1 MDKDEIRKIGS
12 KISYYRKLKG
22 LSQRVLGELVGVSRS
37 KISDIELGKDNLDI
51 ELFVKIAACLDVDYS
66 EIIKG
71 QADIFKIEWEFL
83 ETKKI

>member
-1 MDKDEIRKIGS
+1 MGNDEIRKIWS
-12 KISYYRKLKG
+12 KIAYYRRLRG

-51 ELFVKIAACLDVDYS
+51 ELFAKIAERLGIDYS

-71 QADIFKIEWEFL
+71 
-83 ETKKI
+83 

>member
-1 MDKDEIRKIGS
+1 MGNDEIRKIGS
-12 KISYYRKLKG
+12 KIAYYRRLKG

-51 ELFVKIAACLDVDYS
+51 ELFAKIAARLGIDYS

-71 QADIFKIEWEFL
+71 
-83 ETKKI
+83 

>member
-1 MDKDEIRKIGS
+1 MGNDEIRKIGS
-12 KISYYRKLKG
+12 KIAYYRRLKG

-51 ELFVKIAACLDVDYS
+51 ELFAKIAERLGIDYS

-71 QADIFKIEWEFL
+71 
-83 ETKKI
+83 

>member
-1 MDKDEIRKIGS
+1 MGNDEIRKIGS
-12 KISYYRKLKG
+12 KIACYRRLRG

-51 ELFVKIAACLDVDYS
+51 ELFAKIAERLGIDYS

-71 QADIFKIEWEFL
+71 
-83 ETKKI
+83 

>member
-1 MDKDEIRKIGS
+1 MGSDEIRKIGS
-12 KISYYRKLKG
+12 KIAYYRRLKG

-51 ELFVKIAACLDVDYS
+51 ELFAKIAERLGIDYS

-71 QADIFKIEWEFL
+71 
-83 ETKKI
+83 

>member
-1 MDKDEIRKIGS
+1 MGNSDEIRKIGS
-12 KISYYRKLKG
+12 KIAYYRRLKG

-51 ELFVKIAACLDVDYS
+51 ELFAKIAERLGIDYS

-71 QADIFKIEWEFL
+71 
-83 ETKKI
+83 

>member
-1 MDKDEIRKIGS
+1 MGNDEIKKIGS
-12 KISYYRKLKG
+12 KIAYYRRLRG

-51 ELFVKIAACLDVDYS
+51 ELFAKIAERLGIDYS

-71 QADIFKIEWEFL
+71 
-83 ETKKI
+83 

>member
-1 MDKDEIRKIGS
+1 MGNSDEIRKIGS
-12 KISYYRKLKG
+12 KIAYYRRLRG

-51 ELFVKIAACLDVDYS
+51 ELFAKIAERLGIDYS

-71 QADIFKIEWEFL
+71 
-83 ETKKI
+83 

>member
-1 MDKDEIRKIGS
+1 MGNDEIRKIGS
-12 KISYYRKLKG
+12 KIAYYRRLSG

-51 ELFVKIAACLDVDYS
+51 ELFAKIAERLGIDYS

-71 QADIFKIEWEFL
+71 
-83 ETKKI
+83 

>member
-1 MDKDEIRKIGS
+1 MGNDEIRKIGS
-12 KISYYRKLKG
+12 KIAYYRRLKG

-51 ELFVKIAACLDVDYS
+51 ELFAKIADRLGIDYS

-71 QADIFKIEWEFL
+71 
-83 ETKKI
+83 

>member
-1 MDKDEIRKIGS
+1 MGNDEIRKIGS
-12 KISYYRKLKG
+12 KIAYYRRLRG

-51 ELFVKIAACLDVDYS
+51 ELFAKFAERLGIDYS

-71 QADIFKIEWEFL
+71 
-83 ETKKI
+83 

>member
-1 MDKDEIRKIGS
+1 MGNDEIRKIGS
-12 KISYYRKLKG
+12 KIAYYRRLRG

-51 ELFVKIAACLDVDYS
+51 ELFAKIAELLGIDYS

-71 QADIFKIEWEFL
+71 
-83 ETKKI
+83 

>member
-1 MDKDEIRKIGS
+1 MGNDEIRKIGS
-12 KISYYRKLKG
+12 KIAYYRRLKG

-51 ELFVKIAACLDVDYS
+51 ELFAKFAERLGIDYS

-71 QADIFKIEWEFL
+71 
-83 ETKKI
+83 

>member
-1 MDKDEIRKIGS
+1 MGNDEIRKIGS
-12 KISYYRKLKG
+12 KIAYYRRLRG

-51 ELFVKIAACLDVDYS
+51 ELFAKIAERLGIDYS

-71 QADIFKIEWEFL
+71 
-83 ETKKI
+83 